1 MRFFAGATV
10 LLLTLCWLMPAQ
22 SSSTRKN
29 PPARRADPTPVPP
42 ADLKP
47 AVDPPVIKPE
57 PFERLTYAVEWRM
70 IHAGTA
76 TFESQKSHAAL
87 KLQSAGMVSTLFRV
101 NDTYTVDFEDPF
113 CATSS
118 TMDSMEGK
126 RHHEAHVVYDRT
138 QGRAT
143 FTERDVL
150 KGTQIRTAQTEV
162 PSCVHDVLAALL
174 KVRQSSLTVGQS
186 VQIPVSDGR
195 RAAPVKIEALS
206 RETIKTPAGTF
217 DAIQCEAFLMNGV
230 VYARKGRVLIW
241 ISTEERHLPVQIRLK
256 TSFPVGTVTL
266 QLQKE
271 ERT

>member
-22 SSSTRKN
+22 SSSSRKS
-29 PPARRADPTPVPP
+29 PTARKADPTPISSAELKPSGDPP
-42 ADLKP
+42 A
-47 AVDPPVIKPE
+47 AKPE

-76 TFESQKSHAAL
+76 TFEIQKLHAAL

-101 NDTYTVDFEDPF
+101 NDTYTVDFDDPF

-143 FTERDVL
+143 FTERDVIR
-150 KGTQIRTAQTEV
+150 GTQIRTAQTEV
-162 PSCVHDVLAALL
+162 PACVHDVLAALL
-174 KVRQSSLTVGQS
+174 KIRQSTPAVGQS

-195 RAAPVKIEALS
+195 RAAPVKIEALA
-206 RETIKTPAGTF
+206 RESVKTAAGTF
-217 DAIQCEAFLMNGV
+217 DSIQCEVFLMNGV
-230 VYARKGRVLIW
+230 VYTRKGRVFIW